1 LYKDNKQIR
10 TDSSI
15 NIKFIISRDLFKLEF
30 QHAVRKRYTTPT
42 GSTEIN
48 KTGNMDRPDLF
59 SRRIILIVF
68 LVSLFGCISLQ
79 PVSELSDK
87 SLKSLAIYEEMP
99 ISYNGFC
106 EERCQFSLIRR
117 NLILRDTAIN
127 CDCSLFS
134 DADKATTKVYRTLA
148 AYFKSLGAISEG
160 DLTTIDT
167 KSLNEALVEGKF
179 GSLTIDKN
187 TVTAYS
193 GLGRLVTQ
201 AFTEGYRKQKIRQV
215 IETGNPHIQT
225 LVGLFKTSV
234 ANLVMELNFQ
244 KERNFTLHSELLM
257 EKLTGYDKV
266 KLTSDYYREV
276 DSILLKQQQLNTF
289 SKSLTVIANGHQKLF
304 DNRNKLTVKEIRSIL
319 GEYSADLQDLIADF
333 KKL

>member
-1 LYKDNKQIR
+1 MHRLPSLPAR
-10 TDSSI
+10 
-15 NIKFIISRDLFKLEF
+15 FIVI
-30 QHAVRKRYTTPT
+30 AY
-42 GSTEIN
+42 
-48 KTGNMDRPDLF
+48 
-59 SRRIILIVF
+59 
-68 LVSLFGCISLQ
+68 LVSLAGCISLK

-99 ISYNGFC
+99 ISYQGFC
-106 EERCQFSLIRR
+106 DERCQFNLIRR
-117 NLILRDTAIN
+117 NLIIRDTAIN
-127 CDCSLFS
+127 CDCSLFA

-193 GLGRLVTQ
+193 SLGRLVIQ
-201 AFTEGYRKQKIRQV
+201 AFTDGYRKQKIRQV

-225 LVGLFKTSV
+225 LIGLFRTSV
-234 ANLVMELNFQ
+234 GNLVMELNFQ
-244 KERNFTLHSELLM
+244 KERNFALYSELLM

-266 KLTSDYYREV
+266 KLSTDYYKEI
-276 DSILLKQQQLNTF
+276 DAILLKQQQLNTF
-289 SKSLTVIANGHQKLF
+289 SKSLTVIAGGHQKLF
-304 DNRNKLTVKEIRSIL
+304 DNRNKLTVKEIRAVL
-319 GEYSADLQDLIADF
+319 GDYSAALQDLIADF